1 MGRVYSENIDDSVFM
16 KMCLIYTMS
25 NYTLQREYTTHHP
38 VVKCKLSE
46 ITRDINPLNTKD
58 TKAFK
63 IGFPR
68 FLFVFVVSTSFSNGA
83 KHCIYGKQCPK
94 YEVMF

>member
-1 MGRVYSENIDDSVFM
+1 MIFTDYHSDEKKNILKALVKVQSE
-16 KMCLIYTMS
+16 
-25 NYTLQREYTTHHP
+25 LQN
-38 VVKCKLSE
+38 L
-46 ITRDINPLNTKD
+46 TKD

>member
-1 MGRVYSENIDDSVFM
+1 
-16 KMCLIYTMS
+16 MS

-46 ITRDINPLNTKD
+46 IKRDINPVNIKD

-83 KHCIYGKQCPK
+83 KHCIYGKQYPK